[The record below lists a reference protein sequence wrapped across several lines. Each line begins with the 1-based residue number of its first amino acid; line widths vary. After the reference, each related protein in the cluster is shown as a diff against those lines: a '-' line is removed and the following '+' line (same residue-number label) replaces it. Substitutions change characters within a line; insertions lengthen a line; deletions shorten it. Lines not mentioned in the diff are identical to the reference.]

1 MSTPSTARM
10 GSPSSAGH
18 THTAHGQ
25 RTTRHTQQASS
36 SNATTGAGAVAGSD
50 SLGAAQGPQD
60 AFLALLS
67 ALGGSELGTVL
78 EEISTSVE
86 LEDSPNGS
94 TVVPESVTAQEQPPL
109 WSLTAQLAQQ
119 QAQPTP
125 TSTALTAQTAQTGTT
140 MQGDYLARASRQ
152 ALMGSLQPDGLVAQ
166 TVLMDKA
173 TELAADKGLTLN
185 LAGSSTVAR
194 WMGAALSS
202 QASAGLALGDGVG
215 SHSSAGA
222 SSSPLSSDLLNMM
235 RTGSGSTGNG
245 GDSAGAGTG
254 PGPVDF
260 GGYSATGGGIVKDGV
275 SVQVQELPLNTL
287 SNDPVLPSSALE
299 PTAGSGSANPA
310 GTGTHSGAAG
320 GQSSGSE
327 GWTYTG
333 AAEGGIAG
341 ETAPSAADA
350 GAGASF
356 TGEESLAEQVAFWV
370 NNNHQS
376 AELTLQRDGQPVQVR
391 VQLSGNEAHVTF
403 GSDQAQTR
411 QALHAEIE
419 QLRQLLQ
426 EQGLVL
432 TGASVGQRGAGEG
445 SAAQESQAKNSGREG
460 RQGRAMV
467 AISGGAAGVEH
478 SATLRPLGAASGA
491 RTLDLFV

>member
-152 ALMGSLQPDGLVAQ
+152 ALMDSLRPDGLVAQ
-166 TVLMDKA
+166 TALMDKA
-173 TELAADKGLTLN
+173 TELAGDKGLTLN

-222 SSSPLSSDLLNMM
+222 SSNPLSSDLLNMM
-235 RTGSGSTGNG
+235 RTGSGNTGNG
-245 GDSAGAGTG
+245 GDSAGTG
-254 PGPVDF
+254 LGPVDF
-260 GGYSATGGGIVKDGV
+260 GGYSPTGGGIVKDGA
-275 SVQVQELPLNTL
+275 SAQVQELPLNTL

-299 PTAGSGSANPA
+299 PTAGSGSANHA

-333 AAEGGIAG
+333 AAEGSIAG

-350 GAGASF
+350 GAGASL

-411 QALHAEIE
+411 EALHAEIE

-432 TGASVGQRGAGEG
+432 TGASVGQRGTGEG

-460 RQGRAMV
+460 RQGRATV
-467 AISGGAAGVEH
+467 AISGVAAGVEH